1 MKKPKFKI
9 DQTIR
14 FKHICDFTGDNL
26 TLTGIVKGHGEAVRK
41 KWPIECG
48 EAPGSTLLVW
58 RQDNLGQEFHYA
70 VDPFDVVDHIPV
82 EKEA

>member
-1 MKKPKFKI
+1 MKFEKNQEIKFQYI
-9 DQTIR
+9 S
-14 FKHICDFTGDNL
+14 DFTGIPQIL
-26 TLTGIVKGHGEAVRK
+26 SGIIKGFGEAVRK